1 MRNVRGI
8 SMTVKEIAEKLELK
22 AVCAEENADRTVTGC
37 YIGDLLSL
45 VMSKAQ
51 SGDAWITIQGN
62 INVPAVASLTDCA
75 MVIIA
80 ESMQLDATALARA
93 KQEGIPVY
101 SSEKSA
107 FDLACGIK
115 ECL

>member
-1 MRNVRGI
+1 
-8 SMTVKEIAEKLELK
+8 MTVKEIADRLKLK
-22 AVCAEENADRTVTGC
+22 AVCAEENTERTVTGC

-75 MVIIA
+75 MIIIA
-80 ESMQLDATALARA
+80 ENMQLDSAALSRA

-101 SSEKSA
+101 ASEKSA
-107 FDLACGIK
+107 FDLACTIK

>member
-1 MRNVRGI
+1 
-8 SMTVKEIAEKLELK
+8 MTTKEIAARLDLTP
-22 AVCAEENADRTVTGC
+22 VCVGDVERCVTGC
-37 YIGDLLSL
+37 HIGDLLSL

-51 SGDAWITIQGN
+51 SGDVWITIQGN

-75 MVIIA
+75 MVIVA
-80 ESMQLDATALARA
+80 EGMKLDENAQKRA
-93 KQEGIPVY
+93 EQEGISIY

-107 FDLACGIK
+107 YALACEIK

>member
-1 MRNVRGI
+1 
-8 SMTVKEIAEKLELK
+8 MTVKEIAEKLNLT
-22 AVCAEENADRTVTGC
+22 AVCDDENTDREVTGC
-37 YIGDLLSL
+37 HIGDLLSL

-51 SGDAWITIQGN
+51 SGDVWITIQGN

-80 ESMQLDATALARA
+80 ENMHLEPQAQKRA
-93 KQEGIPVY
+93 ESEGIPVY
-101 SSEKSA
+101 TTEKSA
-107 FDLACGIK
+107 FRLACEIK

>member
-1 MRNVRGI
+1 
-8 SMTVKEIAEKLELK
+8 MTVKEIADKLGLR
-22 AVCAEENADRTVTGC
+22 AVCAEENTERAVTGC

-51 SGDAWITIQGN
+51 SGDVWITIQGN
-62 INVPAVASLTDCA
+62 INVPAVASLTDSA

-80 ESMQLDATALARA
+80 ENMQLDSVALTRA

-107 FDLACGIK
+107 FSLACKIK

>member
-1 MRNVRGI
+1 
-8 SMTVKEIAEKLELK
+8 MTVKEIAQKLNLQT
-22 AVCAEENADRTVTGC
+22 VCDDENTDREVTGC

-45 VMSKAQ
+45 VMSKAR

-62 INVPAVASLTDCA
+62 INVPAVAALTDSA

-80 ESMQLDATALARA
+80 ENMKLDESALKRA
-93 KQEGIPVY
+93 QTEGIPVY
-101 SSEKSA
+101 SCEKSA
-107 FDLACGIK
+107 FQIACDIK

>member
-1 MRNVRGI
+1 
-8 SMTVKEIAEKLELK
+8 MTVKDIAKKLNLT
-22 AVCAEENADRTVTGC
+22 AVCDDENTDRDVKGC
-37 YIGDLLSL
+37 HIGDLLSL

-75 MVIIA
+75 MVIVAENMKLDLQAQKRA
-80 ESMQLDATALARA
+80 ES
-93 KQEGIPVY
+93 EGIPTY
-101 SSEKSA
+101 TSEKSA
-107 FDLACGIK
+107 FQLACEIK

>member
-1 MRNVRGI
+1 M
-8 SMTVKEIAEKLELK
+8 MTVKDIAKKLNLTP
-22 AVCAEENADRTVTGC
+22 VCDNENTDRDVTGC

-51 SGDAWITIQGN
+51 SGDVWITIQGN
-62 INVPAVASLTDCA
+62 INVPAVASLTDSA

-80 ESMQLDATALARA
+80 ENMKLDPQAQKRA
-93 KQEGIPVY
+93 ESQGIPTY
-101 SSEKSA
+101 TSEKSA
-107 FDLACGIK
+107 FQLACEIK

>member
-1 MRNVRGI
+1 M
-8 SMTVKEIAEKLELK
+8 MTVKDIAEKLNLTV
-22 AVCAEENADRTVTGC
+22 VCDDENIDREVKGC

-75 MVIIA
+75 MIIIA
-80 ESMQLDATALARA
+80 ENMQLDPQAQKRA
-93 KQEGIPVY
+93 ESEGIPTY
-101 SSEKSA
+101 LSEKSA
-107 FDLACGIK
+107 FQLACEIK

>member
-1 MRNVRGI
+1 
-8 SMTVKEIAEKLELK
+8 MTVKELADRLKLK
-22 AVCAEENADRTVTGC
+22 TVCAEGNTDRTVTGC

-62 INVPAVASLTDCA
+62 INVPAVASLTDSS

-80 ESMQLDATALARA
+80 ENMQLDTAALSRA

-101 SSEKSA
+101 ASEKSA
-107 FDLACGIK
+107 FDLACTIK

>member
-1 MRNVRGI
+1 
-8 SMTVKEIAEKLELK
+8 MTVKEIADRLKLK
-22 AVCAEENADRTVTGC
+22 AVCADENTDRIVTGC

-62 INVPAVASLTDCA
+62 INVPAVASLTDSA

-80 ESMQLDATALARA
+80 ENMQLDSGALTRA

-101 SSEKSA
+101 ASEKSA
-107 FDLACGIK
+107 FSLACEIK

>member
-1 MRNVRGI
+1 
-8 SMTVKEIAEKLELK
+8 MTVKEIAENLALNE
-22 AVCAEENADRTVTGC
+22 VCPGADTGREVTGC

-62 INVPAVASLTDCA
+62 INVPAVASLTDSA

-80 ESMQLDATALARA
+80 EGMSLDDSAQTRA
-93 KQEGIPVY
+93 KQEGIAVY
-101 SSEKSA
+101 TSPKSA
-107 FDLACGIK
+107 FELACAVK

>member
-1 MRNVRGI
+1 
-8 SMTVKEIAEKLELK
+8 MTVNEIAQRLNLQP
-22 AVCAEENADRTVTGC
+22 VCTNDNIERQVSGC

-62 INVPAVASLTDCA
+62 INVLAVAALTDCA
-75 MVIIA
+75 MVILA
-80 ESMQLDATALARA
+80 EGMKLDDAALKRARS
-93 KQEGIPVY
+93 EGIAVY

-107 FDLACGIK
+107 FTLACEIK

>member
-1 MRNVRGI
+1 
-8 SMTVKEIAEKLELK
+8 MTVKEIAQKLSLN
-22 AVCAEENADRTVTGC
+22 AVVEADSASCVSGC

-62 INVPAVASLTDCA
+62 VNVPAVASLTSVA
-75 MVIIA
+75 MVILA
-80 ESMQLDATALARA
+80 EGMTLDENARMRA
-93 KQEGIPVY
+93 EEEGISIY

-107 FDLACGIK
+107 YALACGIQR
-115 ECL
+115 CL

>member
-1 MRNVRGI
+1 
-8 SMTVKEIAEKLELK
+8 
-22 AVCAEENADRTVTGC
+22 
-37 YIGDLLSL
+37 
-45 VMSKAQ
+45 MSKAQ

-80 ESMQLDATALARA
+80 ENMQLDPQALKRA
-93 KQEGIPVY
+93 ESEGIPTY
-101 SSEKSA
+101 ITEKSA
-107 FDLACGIK
+107 FQLACEIK

>member
-1 MRNVRGI
+1 
-8 SMTVKEIAEKLELK
+8 MTVNEVAQKLSLKE
-22 AVCAEENADRTVTGC
+22 VCADENTDREVCGC

-45 VMSKAQ
+45 VMSKAK

-62 INVPAVASLTDCA
+62 VNVPAVATLTDCA

-80 ESMQLDATALARA
+80 ENMSLDSMALSRA
-93 KQEGIPVY
+93 QSEGIPVY
-101 SSEKSA
+101 ATEKSA
-107 FDLACGIK
+107 FEIACEIR

>member
-1 MRNVRGI
+1 
-8 SMTVKEIAEKLELK
+8 MTVKEVAQKLSLTPLCDDTAERE
-22 AVCAEENADRTVTGC
+22 VTGC
-37 YIGDLLSL
+37 HIGDLLSL

-62 INVPAVASLTDCA
+62 INVPAVASLTDSA

-80 ESMQLDATALARA
+80 ENMQLDPQAKKRA
-93 KQEGIPVY
+93 ESEGIPIY
-101 SSEKSA
+101 LSEKSA
-107 FDLACGIK
+107 FELASEIK

>member
-1 MRNVRGI
+1 
-8 SMTVKEIAEKLELK
+8 MTVKEIAEKLALVP
-22 AVCAEENADRTVTGC
+22 VCAEENTDREVTGC

-62 INVPAVASLTDCA
+62 INVPAVASLTDSA

-80 ESMQLDATALARA
+80 EGMKLDENALAKA
-93 KQEGIPVY
+93 KMEGIPVY
-101 SSEKSA
+101 ASDKSA
-107 FDLACGIK
+107 FLIACGIRD
-115 ECL
+115 CL

>member
-1 MRNVRGI
+1 
-8 SMTVKEIAEKLELK
+8 MTVKEIAEKLELK
-22 AVCAEENADRTVTGC
+22 VLSEGENTDREVTGC

-62 INVPAVASLTDCA
+62 INVVAVASLADSA
-75 MVIIA
+75 RVIIA
-80 ESMQLDATALARA
+80 ENMSLDEAALKRA
-93 KQEGIPVY
+93 EMEGISVY

-107 FDLACGIK
+107 FVLACSIK

>member
-1 MRNVRGI
+1 
-8 SMTVKEIAEKLELK
+8 MTVKEVAEKLELK
-22 AVCAEENADRTVTGC
+22 ALCADENTDREVSGC

-51 SGDAWITIQGN
+51 SKDAWITIQGN
-62 INVPAVASLTDCA
+62 INVPAVATLTDSA

-80 ESMQLDATALARA
+80 ENMTLDDLALKRA
-93 KQEGIPVY
+93 QAEGIPIY

-107 FDLACGIK
+107 FMLACEIK

>member
-1 MRNVRGI
+1 
-8 SMTVKEIAEKLELK
+8 MTVKEIAQKLELK
-22 AVCAEENADRTVTGC
+22 AVCEEENTQREVTGC

-45 VMSKAQ
+45 VMSKAK
-51 SGDAWITIQGN
+51 SADAWITIQGN

-80 ESMQLDATALARA
+80 ENMQLDAAALSRA

-101 SSEKSA
+101 TSEESA
-107 FDLACGIK
+107 FTLACKIK

>member
-1 MRNVRGI
+1 MN
-8 SMTVKEIAEKLELK
+8 VKEIAEKLNLK
-22 AVCAEENADRTVTGC
+22 ALCAEENTDREVSGC

-45 VMSKAQ
+45 VMSKAK

-62 INVPAVASLTDCA
+62 INIAAVASLTDSA

-80 ESMQLDATALARA
+80 EGIKPDDAAINRA
-93 KQEGIPVY
+93 KMEGIPVY

-107 FDLACGIK
+107 FELACEIK

>member
-1 MRNVRGI
+1 
-8 SMTVKEIAEKLELK
+8 MTVKEVAERLALTPICVGDVEKY
-22 AVCAEENADRTVTGC
+22 VTGC
-37 YIGDLLSL
+37 HIGDLLSL

-51 SGDAWITIQGN
+51 SGDVWITIQGN

-75 MVIIA
+75 MVIVA
-80 ESMQLDATALARA
+80 EGMKLDENAQSRA
-93 KQEGIPVY
+93 EQEGISIY

-107 FDLACGIK
+107 YALACEIK

>member
-1 MRNVRGI
+1 
-8 SMTVKEIAEKLELK
+8 MTVKEIAQRLELET
-22 AVCAEENADRTVTGC
+22 VCSGENPDREVVGC

-62 INVPAVASLTDCA
+62 INVPAVATLTDSA

-80 ESMQLDATALARA
+80 ENMKVDEAALARA
-93 KQEGIPVY
+93 KSEGICIY
-101 SSEKSA
+101 SSDKSA
-107 FDLACGIK
+107 FQLAIEIN

>member
-1 MRNVRGI
+1 
-8 SMTVKEIAEKLELK
+8 MTVKDIAEKLNLT
-22 AVCAEENADRTVTGC
+22 AVCDEENTDRAVTGC

-62 INVPAVASLTDCA
+62 INVPAVASLTECA

-80 ESMQLDATALARA
+80 EGMKLEDAAR
-93 KQEGIPVY
+93 ERFESENIPVY
-101 SSEKSA
+101 ASEESA
-107 FDLACGIK
+107 YSLACKIK

>member
-1 MRNVRGI
+1 
-8 SMTVKEIAEKLELK
+8 MTVKEIVQKLSLTP
-22 AVCAEENADRTVTGC
+22 VCVCENEERDVTGC

-45 VMSKAQ
+45 VMGKAQ
-51 SGDAWITIQGN
+51 SGDVWITIQGN

-80 ESMQLDATALARA
+80 EGQRLDENAAMRA
-93 KQEGIPVY
+93 NQEGICIY
-101 SSEKSA
+101 TSRESA
-107 FDLACGIK
+107 FSLACNIK

>member
-1 MRNVRGI
+1 
-8 SMTVKEIAEKLELK
+8 MTVKEIAQKLSL
-22 AVCAEENADRTVTGC
+22 NTVIEANEDACVSGC

-62 INVPAVASLTDCA
+62 VNVPAVASLTGTA
-75 MVIIA
+75 MVILA
-80 ESMQLDATALARA
+80 EGMALDENARMRA
-93 KQEGIPVY
+93 EDEGIAIY

-107 FDLACGIK
+107 YALACEIK